1 MSQIDQPQSAGVAQS
16 ADVSSSG
23 QMGQEARPGYR
34 SSEPLAGTAA
44 QAEQP
49 TAAAGTSINGG
60 QQGSAQPGLEP
71 IGSGVP
77 DSTGAAPSH
86 TLLPNAEPFGAV
98 GNPRKWVSWI
108 TPSKPSRMPRP
119 WSPRLWTNWSPGSV
133 PSVSAWRRIARMGTG
148 ARLTSFGMRSAAIG
162 ISSSACCRS
171 ELRRAD
177 AARRGVCVLGQ

>member
-23 QMGQEARPGYR
+23 QVGQEARPGYR
-34 SSEPLAGTAA
+34 SSQPLAGTAA

-77 DSTGAAPSH
+77 DSTGAAASH
-86 TLLPNAEPFGAV
+86 ALLPNAEPFRRRWESAQVGFVDNPVQAV
-98 GNPRKWVSWI
+98 EDAEALVSSVMDELVAGFRAQRERLEAYRSNGN
-108 TPSKPSRMPRP
+108 
-119 WSPRLWTNWSPGSV
+119 GS
-133 PSVSAWRRIARMGTG
+133 STD
-148 ARLTSFGMRSAAIG
+148 
-162 ISSSACCRS
+162 
-171 ELRRAD
+171 ELRD
-177 AARRGVCVLGQ
+177 AFRRYRDFFERLLQV